1 MDGFFSQALVLLGA
15 TLVLL
20 PLFQR
25 LGLGSILGY
34 LAAGIAVGPLGFGLV
49 SGGNDVLH
57 FAELGVVLMLFLVGL
72 ELAPQQLWAQRQR
85 LVGLGA
91 SQMVFS
97 ALLLTGGFYLLGFD
111 SHQSVAIGATLAL
124 SSTAFVVQM
133 LVETNQLGTSQGL
146 SLIHI

>member
-72 ELAPQQLWAQRQR
+72 ELSPQQLWAQRRR

-97 ALLLTGGFYLLGFD
+97 ALLLAGGFWLVGF
-111 SHQSVAIGATLAL
+111 STNQSLAIGADRK
-124 SSTAFVVQM
+124 SVV
-133 LVETNQLGTSQGL
+133 
-146 SLIHI
+146 